1 MLEFMQPILSMLI
14 GVAMSIFGLIHT
26 WYRFPAPV
34 VWAQFLAS
42 VPQLGAVLLF
52 AACLAVSIL
61 GVAMLLVGAGG
72 VRRRLQQI
80 RSVRWQPNNDH
91 EGARHE
97 WT

>member
-26 WYRFPAPV
+26 WYRFPSPV
-34 VWAQFLAS
+34 VWAQFLIA

-52 AACLAVSIL
+52 ATCLAVSIL

-72 VRRRLQQI
+72 VRRRRQQI
-80 RSVRWQPNNDH
+80 RSLRWQPGNGHDD
-91 EGARHE
+91 ARQE